1 MRKPLSLSSESITAS
16 GGGNER
22 VGPVGSPSLRAV
34 ELSTPRRRLSACVPP
49 GGLTTAVVSRRGG
62 GGGGGGFCAC
72 NDAPPRP
79 STSTTIVAAAIRRAR
94 LRLATHAHQMLS
106 SYKRSNGPSISIIET
121 ASGGVRIAAR
131 NAAITIA

>member
-34 ELSTPRRRLSACVPP
+34 ELSTPRRPLSAWVPP
-49 GGLTTAVVSRRGG
+49 GGLTTAVVSRR